1 MPNMSENDLKR
12 DKWVELFCAQVALII
27 TLIVWTE
34 DTQRAI
40 DELENGTES
49 AMKDLYALII
59 ERIDQLIIR
68 VQAVKLTK
76 ELRIKFI
83 TIITVDVHGRD
94 VCNEF
99 KNKTPAIESDSF
111 DWSK

>member
-12 DKWVELFCAQVALII
+12 DKWVELFCAQIALII

-49 AMKDLYALII
+49 AMKDLYSLII
-59 ERIDQLIIR
+59 SRIDQLILR
-68 VQAVKLTK
+68 VKAVNLTK
-76 ELRIKFI
+76 LLRNKFI
-83 TIITVDVHGRD
+83 TVITVDVHGRD
-94 VCNEF
+94 VIFNF
-99 KNKTPAIESDSF
+99 KNRSPSIESDSF
-111 DWSK
+111 DWMK

>member
-12 DKWVELFCAQVALII
+12 DKWVELFAAQVALII

-40 DELENGTES
+40 DELENGTEG
-49 AMKDLYALII
+49 AMKDLHELILF
-59 ERIDQLIIR
+59 RIDQLILR
-68 VQAVKLTK
+68 VKAINLTK
-76 ELRIKFI
+76 DLRNKFI

-94 VCNEF
+94 VIGQF
-99 KNKTPAIESDSF
+99 KNKTPSIESDSF
-111 DWSK
+111 DWAK

>member
-1 MPNMSENDLKR
+1 MPNMTDNELKR

-40 DELENGTES
+40 DELENGTEN
-49 AMKDLYALII
+49 AMKDLYQLLL

-68 VQAVKLTK
+68 VKAINLT
-76 ELRIKFI
+76 
-83 TIITVDVHGRD
+83 
-94 VCNEF
+94 
-99 KNKTPAIESDSF
+99 
-111 DWSK
+111 